1 MTDPQSAPDPQEMGG
16 YHRAGRPAV
25 GGRPARPFVFDRAV
39 IVGTG
44 LIGGSIGMALRQRRL
59 ARRVV
64 AVARSEQTLR
74 LALER
79 GAADEATAALTDA
92 VTGADLVVLAAP
104 VSLIIEHLGIIAEVL
119 RADCVGARRALV
131 TDVGSVKAPIV
142 AAAEKMLPHPGRF
155 IGGHPLAGS
164 ERKGIAAARPN
175 LLDGAMWIL
184 TPTAVTDEAAL
195 DRAED
200 LVARLGARSLLLSP
214 QEHDDLLARTSH
226 LPHLVAAALVNVIA
240 QRAKRQAET
249 LDVIGRGFRDATRIA
264 AGDASLWADIALANS
279 QALLAALE
287 EMHASVSLFSAA
299 LKAGDRREL
308 QRLLGDAQRAREEL

>member
-1 MTDPQSAPDPQEMGG
+1 MTDERVTSLSAEPS
-16 YHRAGRPAV
+16 
-25 GGRPARPFVFDRAV
+25 FLFDRVA
-39 IVGTG
+39 IIGAG

-104 VSLIIEHLGIIAEVL
+104 VSLIIEHLQVIASV
-119 RADCVGARRALV
+119 VGAECIL
-131 TDVGSVKAPIV
+131 TDVGSVKAPVV
-142 AAAEKMLPHPGRF
+142 AAAEHALPRPGRF
-155 IGGHPLAGS
+155 VGGHPLAGS

-175 LLDGAMWIL
+175 LFDGAMWIL

-240 QRAKRQAET
+240 QRAKEQAET
-249 LDVIGRGFRDATRIA
+249 LDVIGQGFRDATRIA

-287 EMHASVSLFSAA
+287 EMTAQTDLFCAA
-299 LKAGDRREL
+299 LRAGNRQEL
-308 QRLLGDAQRAREEL
+308 ERLLGDAQRAREEL